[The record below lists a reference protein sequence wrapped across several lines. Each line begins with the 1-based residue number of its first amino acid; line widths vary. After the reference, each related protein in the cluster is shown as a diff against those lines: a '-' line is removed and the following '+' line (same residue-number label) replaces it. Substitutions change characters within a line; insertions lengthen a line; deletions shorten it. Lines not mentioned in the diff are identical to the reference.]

1 MKQEETKK
9 TYKTQQKGGTKMAL
23 YATPCQEAF
32 RIDAKMEQK
41 LHQPN
46 NTVLDALQKIRQAE
60 LRTATPSRL
69 QQLDRQ
75 ILAVKARQSGRR
87 T

>member
-1 MKQEETKK
+1 
-9 TYKTQQKGGTKMAL
+9 MAL
-23 YATPCQEAF
+23 FAIPCREAF
-32 RIDAKMEQK
+32 RMNAEMEQK

-46 NTVLDALQKIRQAE
+46 TTVLDALQKIRQAE
-60 LRTATPSRL
+60 LHTASPSRL

-75 ILAVKARQSGRR
+75 ILTVKGRQSRHK